1 MEFLEIERRNETKAF
16 NMSYTQFH
24 DYYELYFLLSGEREF
39 FIESKLFLLQSGSFC
54 IVPPFS
60 MHKTEG
66 EAYERI
72 NLYVSKNLLTDSE
85 NAFLQNISEQ
95 CAFVFNRKQRQ
106 FIIP

>member
-24 DYYELYFLLSGEREF
+24 DYYELYFLLSGERAF
-39 FIESKLFLLQSGSFC
+39 FIESKLFLLKSGSFC
-54 IVPPFS
+54 IIPPFY

-66 EAYERI
+66 EAYDRI

-85 NAFLQNISEQ
+85 NAFLQTAGEHG
-95 CAFVFNRKQRQ
+95 AFLYRF
-106 FIIP
+106 